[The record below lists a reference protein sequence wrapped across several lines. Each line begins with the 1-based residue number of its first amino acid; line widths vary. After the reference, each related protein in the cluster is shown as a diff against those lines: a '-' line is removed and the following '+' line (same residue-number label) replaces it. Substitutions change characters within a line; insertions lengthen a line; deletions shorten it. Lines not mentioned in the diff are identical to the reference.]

1 MPSLTG
7 ALDAG
12 PPFWPGIAATVAAA
26 VPDGQPVAVGRP
38 EVGERPEL
46 GGRPVVVVAH
56 SNAGRFVP
64 VIVEAIGERVSGCV
78 FVDAAL
84 PGEGVTAERFRALRG
99 MAAADGRVP
108 PWTSWWDEDV
118 VAGLFGDAQT
128 RAEVSAEQPRVPVSF
143 FEEEV
148 PVPEGWD
155 ERACGYLW
163 FSPAYEDRAR
173 EAERRGWAV
182 GHIAGGH
189 VHQVVDP
196 GAVARGIVAVT
207 RGVGG

>member
-1 MPSLTG
+1 M
-7 ALDAG
+7 
-12 PPFWPGIAATVAAA
+12 
-26 VPDGQPVAVGRP
+26 
-38 EVGERPEL
+38 
-46 GGRPVVVVAH
+46 H

-64 VIVEAIGERVSGCV
+64 VIVDAIGERVAGCV

-84 PGEGVTAERFRALRG
+84 PGDGVGRERLEGLRA
-99 MAAADGRVP
+99 MAGADGRVP
-108 PWTSWWDEDV
+108 PWTSWWGEDA
-118 VAGLFGDAQT
+118 VAGLFGDGRM
-128 RAEVSAEQPRVPVSF
+128 RAEVSGEQPRVPVSF

-148 PVPEGWD
+148 PVVAGWD

-163 FSPAYEDRAR
+163 FSQAYEDRAR

-189 VHQVVDP
+189 LHQVVDP

-207 RGVGG
+207 SAAGG